1 MEQPR
6 RISYSTTSRSRPVA
20 SHLAAVSILGNTEL
34 DAQGG
39 ALATAPSL
47 FSSPLSP
54 SRVDGAPRGVLALPP
69 RPLTLGRFAR
79 LEGGVKGDSEVPGL
93 VVDPNRGP
101 RSPLTNLYGTVG
113 SGAPGSSKR
122 GRGAVG
128 PLRSPESDATT
139 AQHRW
144 TAPRPN
150 FAVKR
155 DSGSAWPGSPGAG
168 FDATEVGFPRV
179 LPLQAGPPITFSS
192 GAFARLA
199 PKQRQVPDTPESSL
213 ARRYAA
219 DQAVAPGRGGH
230 THPTGSRP
238 AVVPKQ
244 SWRGPLI
251 RIHPL

>member
-1 MEQPR
+1 MTSNNQPVQSPPQQPYGPLIGRSNIIEQPR

-54 SRVDGAPRGVLALPP
+54 SRVDGAPRGVSGAAAPALHV
-69 RPLTLGRFAR
+69 GGGFAR

-155 DSGSAWPGSPGAG
+155 DSGSAWPGSPRSR
-168 FDATEVGFPRV
+168 FRCYRSRVSPRCRSRQAH
-179 LPLQAGPPITFSS
+179 LSPSPL
-192 GAFARLA
+192 
-199 PKQRQVPDTPESSL
+199 
-213 ARRYAA
+213 
-219 DQAVAPGRGGH
+219 
-230 THPTGSRP
+230 
-238 AVVPKQ
+238 
-244 SWRGPLI
+244 GPL
-251 RIHPL
+251 RV